1 MFRKI
6 FLVLLLVFTIL
17 FIPNVYAVEDDIYDN
32 IRISIDDYDEL
43 SSVQGWNYYTGEEIT
58 NFDDFF
64 IFEDDELT
72 ILKKANYEI
81 SSSLYGLEVK
91 QDTADLIGIVI
102 WNDGDLLIE
111 NLKAHGYSITANGEL
126 EIKNSAIYLEGHDY
140 YSEGSINSEDD
151 IIIDNSIITCE
162 NTYGFVESTNNTA
175 TGNIHSYYGDIFI
188 KNNSDIYAEG
198 RIYTEEGSIT
208 ISDSKVVL
216 DDEWGYMEA
225 PNDIKFSNSEVSFLF
240 GIQGGENIEIIDS
253 TINALN
259 KESIYAKQFNDHNQ
273 GWIQSSSGAMTIK
286 NSIVN
291 VINSIT
297 SGADMMVE
305 DSTVTLSGSY
315 SNNGYL
321 QSGNGNLSILNSS
334 VNADKDVYALNDL
347 TVKNS
352 SVIITGNNSKK
363 GYLEAHDGKMIIDKS
378 HIEVDEG
385 IVSDKNTNY
394 INSEIIVVG
403 KNSNRGYVQVFNGD
417 LEVSGGSL
425 KIDEKATIHGKT
437 TFNNTTVSLS
447 SGIVTNG
454 LDIIDS
460 KFYASN
466 KNTTLELS
474 SYSPVISLGK
484 FLIKN
489 SEFVSESITDVPS
502 IASLGEIT
510 VIDNG
515 FINKNNDALKIIV
528 VDADSTNFILG
539 KNAEYIHDGN
549 KVYTTSFNNRISNYS
564 TLKLSIVNPETISG
578 IVFVLTIVGIV
589 IGGIY
594 LAYRKK
600 CIE

>member
-1 MFRKI
+1 
-6 FLVLLLVFTIL
+6 
-17 FIPNVYAVEDDIYDN
+17 
-32 IRISIDDYDEL
+32 
-43 SSVQGWNYYTGEEIT
+43 
-58 NFDDFF
+58 
-64 IFEDDELT
+64 
-72 ILKKANYEI
+72 
-81 SSSLYGLEVK
+81 
-91 QDTADLIGIVI
+91 
-102 WNDGDLLIE
+102 
-111 NLKAHGYSITANGEL
+111 
-126 EIKNSAIYLEGHDY
+126 
-140 YSEGSINSEDD
+140 
-151 IIIDNSIITCE
+151 
-162 NTYGFVESTNNTA
+162 
-175 TGNIHSYYGDIFI
+175 
-188 KNNSDIYAEG
+188 
-198 RIYTEEGSIT
+198 
-208 ISDSKVVL
+208 
-216 DDEWGYMEA
+216 
-225 PNDIKFSNSEVSFLF
+225 
-240 GIQGGENIEIIDS
+240 
-253 TINALN
+253 
-259 KESIYAKQFNDHNQ
+259 
-273 GWIQSSSGAMTIK
+273 
-286 NSIVN
+286 
-291 VINSIT
+291 
-297 SGADMMVE
+297 
-305 DSTVTLSGSY
+305 
-315 SNNGYL
+315 
-321 QSGNGNLSILNSS
+321 
-334 VNADKDVYALNDL
+334 
-347 TVKNS
+347 
-352 SVIITGNNSKK
+352 
-363 GYLEAHDGKMIIDKS
+363 MIIDKS